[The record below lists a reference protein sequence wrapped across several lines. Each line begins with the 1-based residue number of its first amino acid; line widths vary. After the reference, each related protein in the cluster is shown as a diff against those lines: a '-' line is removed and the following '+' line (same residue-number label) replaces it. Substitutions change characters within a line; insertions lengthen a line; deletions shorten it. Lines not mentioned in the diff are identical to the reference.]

1 MFCVGL
7 WYNLKGTPLSDNRR
21 IREEAQMHL
30 TPEQIDRQPF
40 RMRRR
45 GYDIVQ
51 VRNFLREIAAEM
63 RSRQE
68 VRERLAEDGG
78 DSAVAED
85 RAHSIITDA
94 QATADEIIAQAEAMA
109 GSVDALLT
117 AEARAAEVVGSA
129 EGLSAQLIE
138 EAEAAARSRS
148 DAVLAATQA
157 RLDQLLEEERA
168 LDAKLREMRREVD
181 GPEQHT
187 AATDARDVI
196 QVDRVSDSSFAEFVK
211 STLRDEVH
219 PD

>member
-1 MFCVGL
+1 M
-7 WYNLKGTPLSDNRR
+7 KGAPLSDIRR
-21 IREEAQMHL
+21 IGEEAQMHL
-30 TPEQIDRQPF
+30 TSEQIDRQPF

-68 VRERLAEDGG
+68 VRERLAENGG

-85 RAHSIITDA
+85 RAHSIITEA
-94 QATADEIIAQAEAMA
+94 QAKADAIIAQAEARA

-117 AEARAAEVVGSA
+117 AEARAVEIVGSA
-129 EGLSAQLIE
+129 EGLAAQMIE
-138 EAEAAARSRS
+138 ESEATARSRS

-157 RLDQLLEEERA
+157 RLDQLLQEERT
-168 LDAKLREMRREVD
+168 LDAKLREMRGEVD
-181 GPEQHT
+181 GPEQH
-187 AATDARDVI
+187 AAVTDARDVT
-196 QVDRVSDSSFAEFVK
+196 QADRVSDSSFAEFVK